1 MHGHGDLVRG
11 REHPGVRHL
20 PGLPR
25 GILEKLRATD
35 QLPGQPQGLGGGA
48 PLQPALRG
56 CPQPVGE
63 VIHGLRQTRCIG
75 HGDTVRA
82 APGLLPTGEP
92 SGTVT

>member
-1 MHGHGDLVRG
+1 MHGNSDLIRG
-11 REHPGVRHL
+11 GEHPRIRHL
-20 PGLPR
+20 LSLSR
-25 GILEKLRATD
+25 GILEKLRLTC
-35 QLPGQPQGLGGGA
+35 QLPGQPQSLSSGA
-48 PLQPALRG
+48 PLQPALGG

-82 APGLLPTGEP
+82 APGLLPTGER